1 MDRIGN
7 HMKVADITS
16 GLLGLLLGLWVLW
29 HSANMPA
36 DLVMKIG
43 PGFFPSILAGG
54 LVVFSAALIL
64 KAVRGRSKGQVEARS
79 WFDVGLRRGL
89 ITGAAA
95 IVFVAVMQP
104 LGFIPTSIVF
114 LTFMM
119 WVMGKRQPL
128 LMGLVPSLVTVGIW
142 LVFEK
147 LLHLSMPPG
156 VLDGLI

>member
-1 MDRIGN
+1 
-7 HMKVADITS
+7 MKVADITA
-16 GLLGLLLGLWVLW
+16 GLLGVLLGLWVLW
-29 HSANMPA
+29 RSANMPV

-54 LVVFSAALIL
+54 LIVFSAALVF
-64 KAVRGRSKGQVEARS
+64 KAVRSQFKGRVEARS
-79 WFDVGLRRGL
+79 WSDVGLIRGL

-95 IVFVAVMQP
+95 IAFVAVMEP
-104 LGFIPTSIVF
+104 LGFVPTSIVF

-119 WVMGKRQPL
+119 WVMGKRTPL
-128 LMGLVPSLVTVGIW
+128 LMALVPSLVTVAIW